1 MTGRQGQRA
10 LITGAGGQLG
20 LALQAWTPPG
30 WTVVPCGTAALDVT
44 RPDQVRS
51 VLERERPDVVLHAA
65 AYTAVDA
72 AESAAAEAEAVNATG
87 TGTVAEAA
95 REVGARLIYVS
106 TDFVFDGQLA
116 RPYRPDDPTG
126 PLGVYGRSKLEGE
139 RRARSV
145 LGDRALVVR
154 TAWVYGAQGRNFLL
168 TMLRLMGERDDVG
181 VVSDQVGTPTWVR
194 SLAAALW
201 AAAERPALSGILH
214 WTDAGVASWYDFAV
228 AIQEEALAAGL
239 LARAVPIRPLA
250 TEEFPTPARRP
261 AYSVLD
267 KRSAWAALGLPPIHW
282 RVHLR
287 QAIRELT
294 GD

>member
-1 MTGRQGQRA
+1 VTGRRRA

-20 LALQAWTPPG
+20 LALQAQTPAG
-30 WTVVPCGTAALDVT
+30 WTVVPCGRAALDVT

-72 AESAAAEAEAVNATG
+72 AESSAAEAEAVNAAG
-87 TGTVAEAA
+87 TGTVAQAA
-95 REVGARLIYVS
+95 RAVGARLIDVS
-106 TDFVFDGQLA
+106 TDFVFDGA
-116 RPYRPDDPTG
+116 SGRPYRPGDPPG

-139 RRARSV
+139 RRALSA
-145 LGDRALVVR
+145 LGDRALVIR
-154 TAWVYGAQGRNFLL
+154 TAWVYGGEGRNFLR
-168 TMLRLMGERDDVG
+168 TMLRLMRERDEVG

-201 AAAERPALSGILH
+201 SAAARPDLTGILH

-239 LARAVPIRPLA
+239 LARAVPVRPLA
-250 TEEFPTPARRP
+250 TEQVPTPARRP

-267 KRSAWAALGLPPIHW
+267 KRSAWDALELPAVHW
-282 RVHLR
+282 RVQLR
-287 QAIRELT
+287 QAVRELAR
-294 GD
+294 D